1 MYLGIDGM
9 RIRVNREQNTINE
22 INGIEQ
28 ISLGNFSFFRQPIR
42 VGTRKLHNSVTLES
56 QQDIKAMRGI
66 DMMQSMIDSFA
77 YEMTSEIDKEILRRI
92 LDRIEI
98 THFDRIIH
106 YIAGEDLC
114 LTAKNY
120 HLKTL

>member
-9 RIRVNREQNTINE
+9 RIRVDREKNTINE

-28 ISLGNFSFFRQPIR
+28 FSLGNFSFLKQPIR
-42 VGTRKLHNSVTLES
+42 VKTRKNHSSFSIES
-56 QQDIKAMRGI
+56 QQDIKSIKGI
-66 DMMQSMIDSFA
+66 DFMQSMIDSLA
-77 YEMTSEIDKEILRRI
+77 HEMTDEIDKEIIRTI

-106 YIAGEDLC
+106 WNLREDRFGSVQIC
-114 LTAKNY
+114 EGFQ
-120 HLKTL
+120 

>member
-9 RIRVNREQNTINE
+9 RIRVDREKNTINE

-28 ISLGNFSFFRQPIR
+28 ISLGNFSIFRQPLH
-42 VGTRKLHNSVTLES
+42 VGTRKLYSSVTLES

-66 DMMQSMIDSFA
+66 DMMQSMLDSLA
-77 YEMTSEIDKEILRRI
+77 YEMTSEIDKETIRRI

-98 THFDRIIH
+98 THFDKIIH
-106 YIAGEDLC
+106 WNLREDRFGSVQIC
-114 LTAKNY
+114 EGFQ
-120 HLKTL
+120 

>member
-9 RIRVNREQNTINE
+9 RIRVERAKNTINE

-28 ISLGNFSFFRQPIR
+28 FSIGNFSFIKQPIR
-42 VGTRKLHNSVTLES
+42 VKTRKLHSSFSIET
-56 QQDIKAMRGI
+56 QQDIKSMRGI
-66 DMMQSMIDSFA
+66 DMMQSMLDSLT
-77 YEMTSEIDKEILRRI
+77 YEMTTEIDKETIRRM

-106 YIAGEDLC
+106 YIAGESLC
-114 LTAKNY
+114 LTAKNC
-120 HLKTL
+120 HLKTS

>member
-9 RIRVNREQNTINE
+9 RIRVDRGQNTINE

-42 VGTRKLHNSVTLES
+42 VGTRKLYSSVTLES

-66 DMMQSMIDSFA
+66 DMMQSMLDSLA
-77 YEMTSEIDKEILRRI
+77 YEMTSEIDKETIRRI
-92 LDRIEI
+92 LDRIDI
-98 THFDRIIH
+98 THFDKIIH
-106 YIAGEDLC
+106 WNLREDRFGSVQIC
-114 LTAKNY
+114 EGFQ
-120 HLKTL
+120 

>member
-9 RIRVNREQNTINE
+9 RIRVERAKNTINE

-28 ISLGNFSFFRQPIR
+28 FSLGNFAFLKQPIR
-42 VGTRKLHNSVTLES
+42 VKTRKLHSSFSIET
-56 QQDIKAMRGI
+56 QQDIKAMNGI
-66 DMMQSMIDSFA
+66 DLMQSMVNSLA
-77 YEMTSEIDKEILRRI
+77 SEMTAEIDKEIIRQM

-114 LTAKNY
+114 LTAKNC
-120 HLKTL
+120 HLKTS

>member
-1 MYLGIDGM
+1 M
-9 RIRVNREQNTINE
+9 RIRVDRGQNTINE

-42 VGTRKLHNSVTLES
+42 VGTRKHHSSFTLEA

-66 DMMQSMIDSFA
+66 DMMQSMLDSLA
-77 YEMTSEIDKEILRRI
+77 YEMTSEIDKETIRRI

-106 YIAGEDLC
+106 WNLREDRFGSVQIC
-114 LTAKNY
+114 EGFQ
-120 HLKTL
+120 

>member
-9 RIRVNREQNTINE
+9 RIRVERNKNTINE
-22 INGIEQ
+22 INEIEQ
-28 ISLGNFSFFRQPIR
+28 ISLGNFSFFKQPIR
-42 VGTRKLHNSVTLES
+42 VKTRKIHSSVTLET
-56 QQDIKAMRGI
+56 QQDIKAMHGI
-66 DMMQSMIDSFA
+66 DMMQSMIDSLA
-77 YEMTSEIDKEILRRI
+77 CEMTNEIDKEIIRQM

-114 LTAKNY
+114 LTAKNC
-120 HLKTL
+120 HLKTS

>member
-1 MYLGIDGM
+1 MYIGIDGM

-42 VGTRKLHNSVTLES
+42 VGTRKLHSSFSVEA
-56 QQDIKAMRGI
+56 QQDIKAMKGV
-66 DMMQSMIDSFA
+66 DMMQSMLNSLA
-77 YEMTSEIDKEILRRI
+77 SEMTAEIDKETIRRM

-106 YIAGEDLC
+106 YIPGEDLC
-114 LTAKNY
+114 LTAKNC
-120 HLKTL
+120 HLKTS

>member
-9 RIRVNREQNTINE
+9 RIRLDREKNTINE

-28 ISLGNFSFFRQPIR
+28 ISLGNFSFFKQPIR
-42 VGTRKLHNSVTLES
+42 VGTRKLHSSVTLEV
-56 QQDIKAMRGI
+56 QQDINYMRGI
-66 DMMQSMIDSFA
+66 DVMKSMIDSLA
-77 YEMTSEIDKEILRRI
+77 YEMTAEIDKETIRRI

-106 YIAGEDLC
+106 YV
-114 LTAKNY
+114 
-120 HLKTL
+120 

>member
-1 MYLGIDGM
+1 MYIGIDGM
-9 RIRVNREQNTINE
+9 RIRVDREKNTINE

-28 ISLGNFSFFRQPIR
+28 FSLGNFSFFRQPIR
-42 VGTRKLHNSVTLES
+42 VKTRKIHSSVTLEA
-56 QQDIKAMRGI
+56 QQDITAIQGI
-66 DMMQSMIDSFA
+66 DVMQSMIDSLA
-77 YEMTSEIDKEILRRI
+77 YEMTSEIDKEVIRTI

-114 LTAKNY
+114 LTAKNC
-120 HLKTL
+120 HLKTS

>member
-9 RIRVNREQNTINE
+9 RIRLDREKNTINE

-42 VGTRKLHNSVTLES
+42 VGTRKLHSSFSVEA
-56 QQDIKAMRGI
+56 QQDIKMMSGI
-66 DMMQSMIDSFA
+66 DMMQSMLDSLTN
-77 YEMTSEIDKEILRRI
+77 EMTAEIDKETIRRI

-106 YIAGEDLC
+106 YIPGEDLC
-114 LTAKNY
+114 LTAKNC
-120 HLKTL
+120 HLKTS

>member
-9 RIRVNREQNTINE
+9 RIRVERAKNTINE

-28 ISLGNFSFFRQPIR
+28 FSIGNFSFIKQPIR
-42 VGTRKLHNSVTLES
+42 VKTRKLHSSFSIET
-56 QQDIKAMRGI
+56 QQDIKSMRGI
-66 DMMQSMIDSFA
+66 DMMQSMLDSLT
-77 YEMTSEIDKEILRRI
+77 YEMTTEIDKETIRRM

-106 YIAGEDLC
+106 YNAGEDLC
-114 LTAKNY
+114 LTAKNC
-120 HLKTL
+120 HLKTS

>member
-1 MYLGIDGM
+1 M
-9 RIRVNREQNTINE
+9 RIRVDRGQNTINE

-42 VGTRKLHNSVTLES
+42 VGTRKHHSSFTLEA

-66 DMMQSMIDSFA
+66 DMMQSMLDSLA
-77 YEMTSEIDKEILRRI
+77 YEMTSEIDKETIRRI
-92 LDRIEI
+92 LDRIDI

-106 YIAGEDLC
+106 WNLREDRFGSVQIC
-114 LTAKNY
+114 EGFQ
-120 HLKTL
+120 

>member
-9 RIRVNREQNTINE
+9 RIRVDREQNTINE

-42 VGTRKLHNSVTLES
+42 VGTRKLHSSFSVEA
-56 QQDIKAMRGI
+56 QQDIKAMAGI
-66 DMMQSMIDSFA
+66 DMMQSMLDSLTS
-77 YEMTSEIDKEILRRI
+77 EMTAEIDKETIRRM
-92 LDRIEI
+92 LDRIDI

-106 YIAGEDLC
+106 YIPGENLC
-114 LTAKNY
+114 LTAKNC
-120 HLKTL
+120 HLKTS

>member
-9 RIRVNREQNTINE
+9 RIRVDRGQNTINE

-42 VGTRKLHNSVTLES
+42 VGTRKLHSSFTVEA
-56 QQDIKAMRGI
+56 QQDIKMMSGI
-66 DMMQSMIDSFA
+66 DMMQSMLDSLTN
-77 YEMTSEIDKEILRRI
+77 EMTAEIDKETIRRI

-106 YIAGEDLC
+106 YIPGEDLC
-114 LTAKNY
+114 LTAKNC
-120 HLKTL
+120 HLKTS

>member
-1 MYLGIDGM
+1 M
-9 RIRVNREQNTINE
+9 RIRVERAKNTINE

-28 ISLGNFSFFRQPIR
+28 FSLGNFSFFRQPIR
-42 VGTRKLHNSVTLES
+42 VKTRKLHSSFSLES
-56 QQDIKAMRGI
+56 QQDIKDMRGI
-66 DMMQSMIDSFA
+66 DMMQSMIDSLA
-77 YEMTSEIDKEILRRI
+77 YEMTTEIDNEIIRTI

-120 HLKTL
+120 HLNTS

>member
-1 MYLGIDGM
+1 M
-9 RIRVNREQNTINE
+9 RIRLDREKNTINE

-42 VGTRKLHNSVTLES
+42 VGTRKLHSSFSVEA
-56 QQDIKAMRGI
+56 QQDIKAMKGI
-66 DMMQSMIDSFA
+66 DMMQSMINSLA
-77 YEMTSEIDKEILRRI
+77 SEMTAEIDKEIIRQM

-106 YIAGEDLC
+106 YIPGEDLC
-114 LTAKNY
+114 LTAKNC
-120 HLKTL
+120 HLKTS

>member
-9 RIRVNREQNTINE
+9 RIRVERAKNTINE
-22 INGIEQ
+22 INGIEEF
-28 ISLGNFSFFRQPIR
+28 SLGNFSFFKQPIR
-42 VGTRKLHNSVTLES
+42 VKTRKLYSSFSVES
-56 QQDIKAMRGI
+56 QQDIKAMNGI
-66 DMMQSMIDSFA
+66 DMMQSMIDSLTC
-77 YEMTSEIDKEILRRI
+77 EMTTEIDKEIIRQM

-114 LTAKNY
+114 LTVKNC
-120 HLKTL
+120 HLKTS

>member
-1 MYLGIDGM
+1 M
-9 RIRVNREQNTINE
+9 RIRVDREKNTINE

-42 VGTRKLHNSVTLES
+42 VGTRKLHSSVTLES
-56 QQDIKAMRGI
+56 QHDMKYMRGI
-66 DMMQSMIDSFA
+66 DMMQSMLDSLA
-77 YEMTSEIDKEILRRI
+77 SEMTSEIDKETISRL

-106 YIAGEDLC
+106 WNLREDRFGSVQIC
-114 LTAKNY
+114 EGFQ
-120 HLKTL
+120 

>member
-1 MYLGIDGM
+1 M
-9 RIRVNREQNTINE
+9 NE

-28 ISLGNFSFFRQPIR
+28 ISLGNFSFLRQPIH
-42 VGTRKLHNSVTLES
+42 VGTRKLYSSFTLEA
-56 QQDIKAMRGI
+56 QQDIKSMRGI
-66 DMMQSMIDSFA
+66 DVMKSMLDSL
-77 YEMTSEIDKEILRRI
+77 TDEIDKETIRRI

-114 LTAKNY
+114 LTAKNC
-120 HLKTL
+120 HLKTS

>member
-9 RIRVNREQNTINE
+9 RIRVDREKNTINE

-28 ISLGNFSFFRQPIR
+28 FSLGNFSFLKQPIR
-42 VGTRKLHNSVTLES
+42 VGTRKLHSSFSVET
-56 QQDIKAMRGI
+56 QQDIKAMKGI
-66 DMMQSMIDSFA
+66 DMMKSMLDSLT
-77 YEMTSEIDKEILRRI
+77 YEMTSEIDKETIRRM

-106 YIAGEDLC
+106 WNLREDRFGSVQIC
-114 LTAKNY
+114 EGFQ
-120 HLKTL
+120 

>member
-1 MYLGIDGM
+1 M
-9 RIRVNREQNTINE
+9 RIRLDREKNTINE

-28 ISLGNFSFFRQPIR
+28 ISLGNFSFFKQPIR
-42 VGTRKLHNSVTLES
+42 VGTRKLHSSVTLEA

-66 DMMQSMIDSFA
+66 DMMQSMLDSLA
-77 YEMTSEIDKEILRRI
+77 YEMTNEIDKEIIKRM

-114 LTAKNY
+114 LTAKNC
-120 HLKTL
+120 HLKTS

>member
-42 VGTRKLHNSVTLES
+42 VGTRKLHSSFSVEA
-56 QQDIKAMRGI
+56 QQDIKAMKGV
-66 DMMQSMIDSFA
+66 DMMQSMINSLA
-77 YEMTSEIDKEILRRI
+77 SEMTAEIDKEIIRQM

-106 YIAGEDLC
+106 YIPGEDLC
-114 LTAKNY
+114 LTAKNC
-120 HLKTL
+120 HLKTS

>member
-28 ISLGNFSFFRQPIR
+28 ISLGNFSFFKQPIR
-42 VGTRKLHNSVTLES
+42 VGTRKLHSSVTLEA
-56 QQDIKAMRGI
+56 QQDIKAMSGI
-66 DMMQSMIDSFA
+66 DMMQSMLDSLA
-77 YEMTSEIDKEILRRI
+77 YEMTSEIDKETIRRI

>member
-9 RIRVNREQNTINE
+9 RIRVERNKNTINE
-22 INGIEQ
+22 INGIEK

-42 VGTRKLHNSVTLES
+42 VKTRKIHSSVTLET
-56 QQDIKAMRGI
+56 QQDITAMHGI
-66 DMMQSMIDSFA
+66 DMMQSMIDSLA
-77 YEMTSEIDKEILRRI
+77 CEMTNEIDKEIIRQM

-114 LTAKNY
+114 LTVKNC
-120 HLKTL
+120 HLKTS